1 MYKNSANDSDVNN
14 AGAAARKSSAC
25 AAATSSAA
33 DAAAAVAWKPGC
45 RVARVP
51 QDLSRSRE
59 NYCKSQCT
67 KSDILNYIFHTHYYF
82 IILLILILIIVT
94 A

>member
-33 DAAAAVAWKPGC
+33 ADAATAVAWKPGC

-51 QDLSRSRE
+51 QDLSE

-67 KSDILNYIFHTHYYF
+67 KSDINIFSILI
-82 IILLILILIIVT
+82 IILLFY
-94 A
+94 